1 MAVHTNATAGAALGN
16 ELRAGTV
23 AQVGSTKR
31 IQALNGMLHANR
43 PNVDITRARAYTKI
57 YKQTEGMPSLMRRY
71 KASAEVYRTLSD
83 NVYDHE
89 QLVGWPTQ
97 KIRGANFAIEL
108 HAHWLA
114 EDLPNLRERTYD
126 PFDITDEDYR
136 ELEEELL
143 PYWKDKTMAVQWGH
157 YVSQREWN
165 RGQFGGVSDVSNYLC
180 ANGSHFIPAWTDVI
194 RHGFVKY
201 YEKAQRLL
209 EALDPNDPES
219 IDKRIFYTGILEVL
233 EAIRDWGERLSAA
246 CARRAREEKD
256 PVRKQELENMAA
268 MMKRVPWGPATSF
281 HDACETA
288 WAVCFFLF
296 VEGAGPSITWG
307 RFDQYMYPYYKEDI
321 EKGSL
326 TPEKAME
333 LIEELYVRVT
343 SNVWFQSTQMAYIFG
358 GYYRY
363 PHLDVGGL
371 DENGRD
377 ASNELSYLCLRAM
390 RYAKTTSPAVS
401 LLLHQKTPDSLLYE
415 ACELAAEGMGHPS
428 FFNCEGLYSMLEHR
442 AGGLE
447 GYSHYTRKDILKFG
461 SPIGC
466 VEPGAEG
473 LQYGHTDSGIINV
486 AGAAL
491 MAVTNGV
498 MPEESDNMF
507 AGKLLTFE
515 SGAPGSFQ
523 TFEAFYD
530 AVKAQIKY
538 AIDEAH
544 ANLLICEKLLAEQ
557 FNLPT
562 FTVLLEGAL
571 EKGKDATAGGAKV
584 NVGPTMNMCGFGT
597 MVDSVAAIKKVVFE
611 DRAATLEE
619 VCAACMQNFV
629 GYEDLRT
636 KLQAA
641 PKYGNDDD
649 FADAIAA
656 DLWKWFSTCTM
667 RLKMYRG
674 HYCDAAVQMV
684 QSNVGYGAMTGAT
697 PNGRLAGMPL
707 SDTMSATQQADTHG
721 PTAAARSYGKLDF
734 PAYTNGTLLNM
745 WISQSELIEQSYRK
759 GESP

>member
-194 RHGFVKY
+194 QHGFVKY

-321 EKGSL
+321 EKGIL

-656 DLWKWFSTCTM
+656 DLWKWISTCTM

-745 WISQSELIEQSYRK
+745 WISQSELIEQS
-759 GESP
+759 

>member
-194 RHGFVKY
+194 QHGFVKY

-321 EKGSL
+321 EKGIL

-584 NVGPTMNMCGFGT
+584 NVGPTMNRCGFGT

-745 WISQSELIEQSYRK
+745 WISQSELIEQS
-759 GESP
+759 

>member
-194 RHGFVKY
+194 QHGFVKY
-201 YEKAQRLL
+201 YEKARRLL

-321 EKGSL
+321 EKGTL

-745 WISQSELIEQSYRK
+745 WISQSELIEQS
-759 GESP
+759 

>member
-194 RHGFVKY
+194 QHGFVKY

-219 IDKRIFYTGILEVL
+219 IDKQIFYTGILEVL

-321 EKGSL
+321 EKGIL

-745 WISQSELIEQSYRK
+745 WISQSELIEQS
-759 GESP
+759 

>member
-194 RHGFVKY
+194 QHGFVKY

-321 EKGSL
+321 EKGIL

-447 GYSHYTRKDILKFG
+447 GYSNYTRKDILKFG

-745 WISQSELIEQSYRK
+745 WISQSELIEQS
-759 GESP
+759 

>member
-194 RHGFVKY
+194 QHGFVKY

-246 CARRAREEKD
+246 CAQRAREEKD

-321 EKGSL
+321 EKGIL

-745 WISQSELIEQSYRK
+745 WISQSELIEQS
-759 GESP
+759 

>member
-307 RFDQYMYPYYKEDI
+307 RFDQYMYTYYKEDF

-745 WISQSELIEQSYRK
+745 WISQSELIEQS
-759 GESP
+759 

>member
-194 RHGFVKY
+194 QHGFVKY

-256 PVRKQELENMAA
+256 PVRKKELENMAA

-321 EKGSL
+321 EKGIL

-745 WISQSELIEQSYRK
+745 WISQSELIEQS
-759 GESP
+759 

>member
-321 EKGSL
+321 KKGIL

-641 PKYGNDDD
+641 PKYGNDDG

-745 WISQSELIEQSYRK
+745 WISQSELIEQS
-759 GESP
+759 

>member
-114 EDLPNLRERTYD
+114 EDLLNLRERTYD

-194 RHGFVKY
+194 QHGFVKY

-321 EKGSL
+321 EKGIL

-745 WISQSELIEQSYRK
+745 WISQSELIEQS
-759 GESP
+759 

>member
-219 IDKRIFYTGILEVL
+219 VDKRIFYTGILEVL

-745 WISQSELIEQSYRK
+745 WISQSELIEQS
-759 GESP
+759 

>member
-246 CARRAREEKD
+246 CARRAREEKN

-321 EKGSL
+321 EKGIL

-745 WISQSELIEQSYRK
+745 WISQSELIEQS
-759 GESP
+759 

>member
-43 PNVDITRARAYTKI
+43 PNVDITQARAYTKI

-194 RHGFVKY
+194 QHGFVKY

-321 EKGSL
+321 EKGIL

-745 WISQSELIEQSYRK
+745 WISQSELIEQS
-759 GESP
+759 

>member
-114 EDLPNLRERTYD
+114 EDQPNLRERTYD

-194 RHGFVKY
+194 QHGFVKY

-321 EKGSL
+321 EKGIL

-745 WISQSELIEQSYRK
+745 WISQSELIEQS
-759 GESP
+759 

>member
-321 EKGSL
+321 KKGIL

-415 ACELAAEGMGHPS
+415 ACELAAEGLGHPS

-745 WISQSELIEQSYRK
+745 WISQSELIEQS
-759 GESP
+759 

>member
-194 RHGFVKY
+194 QHGFVKY

-321 EKGSL
+321 EKGIL

-667 RLKMYRG
+667 RLKMCRG

-745 WISQSELIEQSYRK
+745 WISLS
-759 GESP
+759 

>member
-180 ANGSHFIPAWTDVI
+180 ANGSHVIPAWTDVI

-246 CARRAREEKD
+246 CARRAREEKN

-321 EKGSL
+321 EKGIL

-745 WISQSELIEQSYRK
+745 WISQSELIEQS
-759 GESP
+759 

>member
-1 MAVHTNATAGAALGN
+1 MTTPTAGAALGN
-16 ELRAGTV
+16 KLRAGTV
-23 AQVGSTKR
+23 AKVGSTKR
-31 IQALNGMLHANR
+31 IQELNGMLHANR
-43 PNVDITRARAYTKI
+43 PNVDITRARAYTKV
-57 YKQTEGMPSLMRRY
+57 YRATEGMPSLMRRY
-71 KASAEVYRTLSD
+71 KASAEVYRTLTD
-83 NVYDHE
+83 TVYDYE
-89 QLVGWPTQ
+89 QLVGWPT
-97 KIRGANFAIEL
+97 KRIRGANFAIEL

-114 EDLPNLRERTYD
+114 DDLPNLRDRTYD
-126 PFDITDEDYR
+126 PFEITDEDYK
-136 ELEEELL
+136 ELEEDLL

-157 YVSQREWN
+157 YVSKEEWN

-194 RHGFVKY
+194 QHGFVKY
-201 YEKAQRLL
+201 YEKAKALL
-209 EALDPNDPES
+209 AALDPNDPAS
-219 IDKRIFYTGILEVL
+219 IDKKIFYNGIIEVL
-233 EAIRDWGERLSAA
+233 EAIRDWGERMSAA
-246 CARRAREEKD
+246 CARKAAQEKD
-256 PVRKQELENMAA
+256 PARKQELENMAD
-268 MMKRVPWGPATSF
+268 MMQRVPWGPAASF
-281 HDACETA
+281 YDACETA

-307 RFDQYMYPYYKEDI
+307 RFDQYMYPYYKADI
-321 EKGSL
+321 EKGIL

-333 LIEELYVRVT
+333 LIEELYIRVT

-371 DENGRD
+371 DENGKD

-401 LLLHQKTPDSLLYE
+401 ILLHQKTPDSLLYE

-428 FFNCEGLYSMLEHR
+428 FFNCEGLYAMLEHR
-442 AGGLE
+442 AGGPE
-447 GYSHYTRKDILKFG
+447 GYSNYTRKDILKFG

-486 AGAAL
+486 AGATL
-491 MAVTNGV
+491 MAVTNGI
-498 MPEESDNMF
+498 MPEGTDNMF
-507 AGKLLTFE
+507 AGKLLTYE
-515 SGAPGSFQ
+515 SGAPE
-523 TFEAFYD
+523 TFETFDQFYA

-544 ANLLICEKLLAEQ
+544 ANLLVCEKLLAEQ

-571 EKGKDATAGGAKV
+571 EKAKDATAGGAKV
-584 NVGPTMNMCGFGT
+584 NVGPTMNMSGFGT
-597 MVDSVAAIKKVVFE
+597 MVDSVAAIKKVVYT
-611 DRAATLEE
+611 DHKATLAQ
-619 VCAACMQNFV
+619 VRDACMANFQ
-629 GYEDLRT
+629 GYEDLRIQ
-636 KLQAA
+636 LQAA

-649 FADAIAA
+649 FADDIAA
-656 DLWKWFSTCTM
+656 DLWEWFAQCTM
-667 RLKMYRG
+667 GLKMYRG

-734 PAYTNGTLLNM
+734 PVYTNGTLLNM
-745 WISQSELIEQSYRK
+745 WISQSELMEKQ
-759 GESP
+759 

>member
-194 RHGFVKY
+194 QHGFVKY
-201 YEKAQRLL
+201 YEKARRLL

-321 EKGSL
+321 EKGIL

-745 WISQSELIEQSYRK
+745 WISQSELIEQS
-759 GESP
+759 

>member
-194 RHGFVKY
+194 QHGFVKY

-321 EKGSL
+321 EKGIL

-619 VCAACMQNFV
+619 VCAACMQNFM

-641 PKYGNDDD
+641 PKYGNEDD

-745 WISQSELIEQSYRK
+745 WISQSELIEQS
-759 GESP
+759 

>member
-1 MAVHTNATAGAALGN
+1 MADHTNATAGAALGN

-209 EALDPNDPES
+209 EELDPNDPES

-321 EKGSL
+321 EKGIL

-745 WISQSELIEQSYRK
+745 WISQSELIEQS
-759 GESP
+759 

>member
-1 MAVHTNATAGAALGN
+1 MTTPTAGAALGN
-16 ELRAGTV
+16 QLRAGTV
-23 AQVGSTKR
+23 AKVGSTKR
-31 IQALNGMLHANR
+31 IQELNGMLHANR
-43 PNVDITRARAYTKI
+43 PNVDITRARAYTKV
-57 YKQTEGMPSLMRRY
+57 YRATEGMPSLMRRY
-71 KASAEVYRTLSD
+71 KASAEVYRTLTD
-83 NVYDHE
+83 NVYDYE
-89 QLVGWPTQ
+89 QLVGWPT
-97 KIRGANFAIEL
+97 KRIRGANFAIEL

-114 EDLPNLRERTYD
+114 DDLPNLRDRTYD
-126 PFDITDEDYR
+126 PFEITDEDYK
-136 ELEEELL
+136 ELEEDLL

-157 YVSQREWN
+157 YVSKEEWN

-194 RHGFVKY
+194 QHGFVKY
-201 YEKAQRLL
+201 YEKAKALL
-209 EALDPNDPES
+209 AALDPNDPAS
-219 IDKRIFYTGILEVL
+219 IDKKIFYTGIIEVL
-233 EAIRDWGERLSAA
+233 EAIRDWGERMSAA
-246 CARRAREEKD
+246 CARKAAQEKD
-256 PVRKQELENMAA
+256 PARKQELENMAA
-268 MMKRVPWGPATSF
+268 MMQRVPWGPATSF
-281 HDACETA
+281 YDACETA

-307 RFDQYMYPYYKEDI
+307 RFDQYMYPYYKADI
-321 EKGSL
+321 EKGIL

-333 LIEELYVRVT
+333 LIEELYIRVT

-371 DENGRD
+371 DENGKD

-401 LLLHQKTPDSLLYE
+401 ILLHQKTPDSLLYE

-428 FFNCEGLYSMLEHR
+428 FFNCEGLYAMLEHR
-442 AGGLE
+442 AGGPE
-447 GYSHYTRKDILKFG
+447 GYSNYTRKDILKFG

-486 AGAAL
+486 AGATL
-491 MAVTNGV
+491 MAVTNGI
-498 MPEESDNMF
+498 MPEGTDNMF
-507 AGKLLTFE
+507 AGKLLTYE
-515 SGAPGSFQ
+515 SGAPE
-523 TFEAFYD
+523 TFETFDQFYA

-544 ANLLICEKLLAEQ
+544 ANLLVCEKLLAEQ

-571 EKGKDATAGGAKV
+571 EKAKDATAGGAKV
-584 NVGPTMNMCGFGT
+584 NVGPTMNMSGFGT
-597 MVDSVAAIKKVVFE
+597 MVDSVAAIKKVVYT
-611 DRAATLEE
+611 DHKATLAQ
-619 VCAACMQNFV
+619 VRDACMANFQ
-629 GYEDLRT
+629 GYEDLRIQ
-636 KLQAA
+636 LQAA

-649 FADAIAA
+649 FADDIAA
-656 DLWKWFSTCTM
+656 DLWEWFAQCTM
-667 RLKMYRG
+667 GLKMYRG

-734 PAYTNGTLLNM
+734 PVYTSGTLLNM
-745 WISQSELIEQSYRK
+745 WISQSELMEKQ
-759 GESP
+759 

>member
-194 RHGFVKY
+194 QHGFVKY

-321 EKGSL
+321 EKGIL

-684 QSNVGYGAMTGAT
+684 QSNVGYGAMAGAT

-745 WISQSELIEQSYRK
+745 WISQSELIEQS
-759 GESP
+759 

>member
-194 RHGFVKY
+194 QHGFVKY

-321 EKGSL
+321 EKGIL

-684 QSNVGYGAMTGAT
+684 QSDVGYGAMTGAT

-745 WISQSELIEQSYRK
+745 WISQSELIEQS
-759 GESP
+759 